1 MLGGNHIRGCIAS
14 RGPFEEVAGEQLAAT
29 VDQLLLAYNVQD
41 PEVWVPI
48 ITRLADEAAGM
59 LSPAKAVAF
68 GNLDPRFYVKVCARG
83 SIPLPSPSHV
93 KGSAKVRLTVQ
104 VEKELNVA
112 STRQAP

>member
-1 MLGGNHIRGCIAS
+1 M
-14 RGPFEEVAGEQLAAT
+14 AGEQLAAT

-41 PEVWVPI
+41 PEVWAPI

-83 SIPLPSPSHV
+83 SNRVPTPYHV
-93 KGSAKVRLTVQ
+93 KAFCKDIGLMMQ
-104 VEKELNVA
+104 VEKALIVA
-112 STRQAP
+112 NTRPAPQWTSCALSP